1 MRDVMSHTADGIG
14 RTGAQKLFH
23 VTRFSLC
30 WMILGFA
37 GTFPE
42 VSEMLKSVYD
52 DRWHYV
58 VAGGIVALL
67 WALTATRL
75 KAMIYGLAAGVIAAA
90 PAFAVKVTWISVI
103 LVLLSFLGAYAAG
116 KTRGLTVS
124 CVLFGVVFLAALII
138 QNLFGDSLSGLA
150 FWADR
155 EISVQYQ
162 RWFGQSQ
169 NNRYENGDVIRGN
182 DYLSN
187 AVMLDVVVD
196 RIPSDTIYLKGY
208 TGVDYTGRKWTK
220 DSETDFTV
228 DHIAFS
234 DQYGEKTWLQIR
246 FECMVFM
253 LNQGYM
259 GDWPMMLRG
268 FSPKDK
274 EAKTMR
280 LHTTPYYPG
289 DYEPYFSLYARSA
302 EYLHE
307 LAEGDQI
314 DTWFF
319 YEFTQLD
326 PERMS
331 RNEAYFSKKLLEV
344 RAAYGAYV
352 REKYLEVPE
361 RRLPGLTEICSQ
373 NPLTDLDEITAFIR
387 KTVTEDS
394 IYTRTPGITPVNRDV
409 VEYFLFESR
418 RGFCMHYASAATLMY
433 RMYGVPARYVT
444 GMVARPED
452 FTLQD
457 DGTYAATLTDLRK
470 HAWVEIYRD
479 DYGWVPV
486 EMTPVEYIGGEMA
499 PAGWN
504 MDTLFAAVGDGDGAR
519 VLATGAEIA
528 VAEEEDEEEE
538 TEEQTDE
545 DGEDEEDEEEEDIEE
560 TETGDPDTAAKARGT
575 YGTYG
580 AWVAVVLVAFVL
592 GACIRR
598 QVLVNIQKE
607 MEVRRLFYRILKYMQ
622 WNGMLAGYSGLEKDF
637 AEKMAEEVEG
647 IDIGMAR
654 KFTETIM
661 RAAYGNSP
669 VSEEE
674 RQEVLTVYQKVD
686 AEIYRGLTAVQKI
699 DAGWIHVYHIF

>member
-1 MRDVMSHTADGIG
+1 MRDVMSNTAGGIG
-14 RTGAQKLFH
+14 RTGAQKLFP
-23 VTRFSLC
+23 VTRLSLI
-30 WMILGFA
+30 WMILGLA
-37 GTFPE
+37 GTFPV
-42 VSEMLKSVYD
+42 VSEMLQSVYD

-58 VAGGIVALL
+58 LAGGVVALL

-75 KAMIYGLAAGVIAAA
+75 KAVIYGLAAGVIAVS
-90 PAFAVKVTWISVI
+90 PAFAVKVSWVSVI
-103 LVLLSFLGAYAAG
+103 MVLLSFLGAYAAG
-116 KTRGLTVS
+116 KPRGVTIS
-124 CVLFGVVFLAALII
+124 CVLFGAVFVSSIVI
-138 QNLFGDSLSGLA
+138 QDLFGDSLSGLA
-150 FWADR
+150 FRADR

-187 AVMLDVVVD
+187 VVMLDVVVD

-228 DHIAFS
+228 DHTAFS

-274 EAKTMR
+274 EAKTIR
-280 LHTTPYYPG
+280 LHTTPYYQG
-289 DYEPYFSLYARSA
+289 NYEPYFSLYARNA
-302 EYLHE
+302 EYPHE
-307 LAEGDQI
+307 LPEGERI

-344 RAAYGAYV
+344 RDAYGVYV
-352 REKYLEVPE
+352 REKYLQVPGK
-361 RRLPGLTEICSQ
+361 RVSGLAEICRQ
-373 NPLTDLDEITAFIR
+373 NPLTDIDGITAFIR

-457 DGTYAATLTDLRK
+457 DGTYAASLTDLRK

-479 DYGWVPV
+479 NYGWVPV
-486 EMTPVEYIGGEMA
+486 EMTPVEYIGEKMA

-504 MDTLFAAVGDGDGAR
+504 MDTMFASVGDGDIAG
-519 VLATGAEIA
+519 VQVTGIEIA
-528 VAEEEDEEEE
+528 VEDEEDEEED

-545 DGEDEEDEEEEDIEE
+545 DEEDKDAEEEEDIEE
-560 TETGDPDTAAKARGT
+560 AETGDRETASKVHGNYRSYVAWTAA
-575 YGTYG
+575 
-580 AWVAVVLVAFVL
+580 VLVTLAFLASV
-592 GACIRR
+592 RR
-598 QVLVNIQKE
+598 RILVNSQKK
-607 MEVRRLFYRILKYMQ
+607 MEVRQLFYRILKYAQ
-622 WNGMLAGYSGLEKDF
+622 WNGKLAGYSGLEKDF
-637 AEKMAEEVEG
+637 TEKMAEEFSG
-647 IDIGMAR
+647 IDIDMAR
-654 KFTETIM
+654 NFTETVM

-669 VSEEE
+669 ISEDE
-674 RQEVLTVYQKVD
+674 RQEVLAIYQKVD
-686 AEIYRGLTAVQKI
+686 AEIYQGLTAVQKI
-699 DAGWIHVYHIF
+699 DVSWIRVYHIF